1 MPATTRASGAGF
13 RHLRVYSLDSNGFGV
28 VPTPGAAGYDGLQV
42 AVAKA
47 MTLTIPDAQI
57 ISHTGDD
64 RVSQIDL
71 LPPTEG
77 VAGEIRTG
85 RTDLTLDALLSNTKV
100 RALASMQAGAMAT
113 DQQGMEPDF
122 CVLAYRQA
130 VDADLT
136 SANKGQRNWLWVL
149 LSKALIFAKW
159 GAMEEGGADEN
170 TYTLQPRVFSKYP
183 WGIQFTLA
191 DDGYLETQVL
201 RGISRYRPHLAYWEG
216 TGAVVEFL
224 FTTGFHGPAD
234 AEDRCKVYIWT
245 IADGLVED
253 VTAAVTIA
261 DDGITFDVAPLAG
274 DIVIALYEI
283 ADVQTVT
290 P

>member
-1 MPATTRASGAGF
+1 MAATTRASGAGF
-13 RHLRVYSLDSNGFGV
+13 RHLRVYALNSDGFGV
-28 VPTPGAAGYDGLQV
+28 IPTPGAAGYNGLQV

-47 MTLTIPDAQI
+47 MTLTVPDAQI

-100 RALASMQAGAMAT
+100 RTLASMQVGAMAT

-136 SANKGQRNWLWVL
+136 SANKGQRNWVWVL
-149 LSKALIFAKW
+149 LSKALIFSKW

-170 TYTLQPRVFSKYP
+170 TYTLQPRVFNKYP
-183 WGIQFTLA
+183 WGTAFTLT
-191 DDGYLETQVL
+191 DDGYLETQLL
-201 RGISRYRPHLAYWEG
+201 RGVSRYRPHLAYWEG
-216 TGAVVEFL
+216 TGAVLEFN
-224 FTTGFHGPAD
+224 FSTGFQGPAD
-234 AEDRCKVYIWT
+234 IADRCKVYHWVALT
-245 IADGLVED
+245 GVVTD
-253 VTAAVTIA
+253 VTATVTIA
-261 DDGITFDVAPLAG
+261 ADGITFLAAPADG
-274 DIVIALYEI
+274 DIVVAFYEI
-283 ADVQTVT
+283 ADVQ
-290 P
+290 

>member
-1 MPATTRASGAGF
+1 MAATTRVSGAGF
-13 RHLRVYSLDSNGFGV
+13 RHLRIYSLNSDGFGV
-28 VPTPGAAGYDGLQV
+28 IPAPGAAGYNGLQV

-47 MTLTIPDAQI
+47 MTLTIPDPQI

-85 RTDLTLDALLSNTKV
+85 RTDLTLDALLANTKV
-100 RALASMQAGAMAT
+100 RALASMQAGVMGS
-113 DQQGMEPDF
+113 DQQGMEPDV

-149 LSKALIFAKW
+149 LSKALIFSKW
-159 GAMEEGGADEN
+159 GPMEEGGADEN

-183 WGIQFTLA
+183 WGISFALA
-191 DDGYLETQVL
+191 DDGCLEAQVI
-201 RGISRYRPHLAYWEG
+201 RGVSRYRPHLAYWEG
-216 TGAVVEFL
+216 TGAVLEFN
-224 FTTGFHGPAD
+224 FSTGFQGPAD
-234 AEDRCKVYIWT
+234 IADRCKVYHWVALT
-245 IADGLVED
+245 GVVTD
-253 VTAAVTIA
+253 VTATVTIA
-261 DDGITFDVAPLAG
+261 ADGITFLAAPADG
-274 DIVIALYEI
+274 DIVVAFYEI
-283 ADVQTVT
+283 ADVQ
-290 P
+290 